1 MAECHTEEKE
11 ESKPEEPK
19 IWMPCESSD
28 RILERHD
35 FENRHG
41 DICRMKNN
49 SYKCPVDCRD
59 TGGNAPFCANKDG
72 GPCRVKDPSEPKEF
86 RCDFIKV
93 LAPLG
98 SLLLTC
104 RAAGMYLIML
114 LVFILYVKASDL
126 VDYAQ
131 HKKETHQKTNIQLTI
146 LSYPSF
152 RLQIT
157 YLLIYSFNT
166 ILYISTY

>member
-1 MAECHTEEKE
+1 MYFVPGCLC
-11 ESKPEEPK
+11 P
-19 IWMPCESSD
+19 
-28 RILERHD
+28 RIFALTGNFFVQGPRK
-35 FENRHG
+35 FLCPIL
-41 DICRMKNN
+41 ICPGTSLGAFFSKNN
-49 SYKCPVDCRD
+49 P
-59 TGGNAPFCANKDG
+59 AL
-72 GPCRVKDPSEPKEF
+72 RVKKMN
-86 RCDFIKV
+86 CDFIKV
-93 LAPLG
+93 LAPLS

-157 YLLIYSFNT
+157 YLRIFSFNT
-166 ILYISTY
+166 